1 MIASNSEKQY
11 PIECDITQDKIVIK
25 SGATILA
32 NITVMS
38 AYSGD
43 VPTDAFYLVFTPNSS
58 KLHNDNSVYHSI
70 ENEAAS

>member
-11 PIECDITQDKIVIK
+11 PIALDIAQDKIVIR

-38 AYSGD
+38 AYNGD
-43 VPTDAFYLVFTPNSS
+43 IPTDAFYLVFTPNPS
-58 KLHNDNSVYHSI
+58 KLHNDNSVYHST
-70 ENEAAS
+70 ENETVP